1 MLHKKFKSI
10 ETGFKHFET
19 ELLGGET
26 PFAGTLHQQIHFQF
40 IKKIRK

>member
-26 PFAGTLHQQIHFQF
+26 PFAGTLHQQIHFQ
-40 IKKIRK
+40 